1 MSTLARN
8 EKREQLRYNY
18 TPVEREEKGRQLA
31 DALNRQSIED
41 ANLDRIKADFKARL
55 ATIEEEVQS
64 FKNSVLSG
72 YELREYVC
80 FWEYDVPGKGRKTL
94 RRKEPPCDIVREEE
108 MTEADRQTVI
118 ESIERQMTEQ
128 DGPGTTLVVLPG
140 AALKPVNQPPAGASE
155 DDELAWAKAL
165 EEQRKQTAK
174 ESAEKAKA
182 AKGKGR
188 RTSSGGVVGTE
199 ADGKDLTTEDDKK
212 NGY

>member
-18 TPVEREEKGRQLA
+18 TPTEREEKGRQLA

-108 MTEADRQTVI
+108 MTDADRQTVI
-118 ESIERQMTEQ
+118 ESIERQMAEQ
-128 DGPGTTLVVLPG
+128 DEPGTTLVVLPC
-140 AALKPVNQPPAGASE
+140 AAPKPVNQPPADE
-155 DDELAWAKAL
+155 DDELAWAKTL
-165 EEQRKQTAK
+165 EESRKQQAAEK
-174 ESAEKAKA
+174 AEKAKA
-182 AKGKGR
+182 AKGRGR
-188 RTSSGGVVGTE
+188 RTSSGGVVGTAE
-199 ADGKDLTTEDDKK
+199 DGKDLTTEDDKK
-212 NGY
+212 HGY